1 MVGAIGCSVCGRIVG
16 WRATRIAL
24 GGGWKSFEIDMGKFI
39 LTGHLHLPP
48 LYYTN
53 VMGNTTYSTSEHG
66 AINYKDIIS
75 IISTRYHGFRE
86 HHLGVLQRSTR

>member
-1 MVGAIGCSVCGRIVG
+1 MVAAIGCSVCGRIVG

-24 GGGWKSFEIDMGKFI
+24 GGGWKSFEIDMGNFI

-48 LYYTN
+48 LY
-53 VMGNTTYSTSEHG
+53 STSEHG
-66 AINYKDIIS
+66 AINCKDIIS